1 MISSLEK
8 TKLSPKMFNKVRK
21 KLIDEIKKEVLMR
34 SDEDQPQHFFFIR
47 MQRALCHK
55 YRFTVVRNIEKLE
68 LNGFSG

>member
-1 MISSLEK
+1 M
-8 TKLSPKMFNKVRK
+8 KL
-21 KLIDEIKKEVLMR
+21 KKEVLMR